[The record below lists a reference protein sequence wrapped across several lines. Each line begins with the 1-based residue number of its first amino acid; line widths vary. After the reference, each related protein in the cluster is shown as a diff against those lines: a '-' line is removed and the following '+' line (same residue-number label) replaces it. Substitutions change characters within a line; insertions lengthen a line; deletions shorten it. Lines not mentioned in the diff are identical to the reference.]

1 MAQAAHA
8 SRGAAVHICCS
19 KRGSGARRRII
30 NTSGVVQTSPIASE
44 LARAGEYHPAEND
57 GQEQHG
63 EAGPGKGAP
72 GSVPARENVFTED
85 PLAQVRGKE
94 ILADVPDGAGIIG
107 AGAACYQRKGGQDFG
122 ERRMFFVK
130 AQVELLQVADAG
142 ADVGHFVD
150 GD

>member
-1 MAQAAHA
+1 MVKSSMGRRAQA
-8 SRGAAVHICCS
+8 RV
-19 KRGSGARRRII
+19 
-30 NTSGVVQTSPIASE
+30 
-44 LARAGEYHPAEND
+44 L
-57 GQEQHG
+57 
-63 EAGPGKGAP
+63 P

-107 AGAACYQRKGGQDFG
+107 AGAACYQRKGGEDFG

-150 GD
+150 GDGFAKDGAACQDEHQRKQ